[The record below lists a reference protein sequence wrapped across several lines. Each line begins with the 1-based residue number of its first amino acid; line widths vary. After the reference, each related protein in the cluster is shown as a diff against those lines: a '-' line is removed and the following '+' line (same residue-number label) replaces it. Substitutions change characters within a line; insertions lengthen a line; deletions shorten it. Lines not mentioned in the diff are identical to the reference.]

1 MIYLVTGL
9 IIMSVLVDQVLKWIV
24 CNTLEIGQSVPLIDG
39 VFHFTYIRNFGA
51 AFSILQNRLSFLI
64 LVTVLITAVLLVF
77 LYRTRKT
84 ANKLMLISIPLI
96 IGGGIGNLIDRIRLG
111 YVVDFLD
118 FCLIHFPV
126 FNFADCCVTIGAAL
140 LVLGFLLKSPAERR
154 YFHPLMLLPI
164 PLNVWQLTLYLPY
177 GGKANSIFQVTA
189 CTAIACSALQ
199 SLCWWY
205 FKNRK
210 AKTPIFAIASLLFV
224 CFEF

>member
-9 IIMSVLVDQVLKWIV
+9 IIMFVLVDQVLKWIV

-140 LVLGFLLKSPAERR
+140 LVLGFLTWDDGRR
-154 YFHPLMLLPI
+154 D
-164 PLNVWQLTLYLPY
+164 
-177 GGKANSIFQVTA
+177 
-189 CTAIACSALQ
+189 
-199 SLCWWY
+199 
-205 FKNRK
+205 RK
-210 AKTPIFAIASLLFV
+210 GELDG
-224 CFEF
+224 